1 MSLSPV
7 SYPKTTGGFTRK
19 INMNSYL
26 NECNYFNKS
35 TIKLALYKQKYL
47 NNLKEKKNKDKQKQK
62 LPKLIY
68 SNPVFSLNNALN
80 PINDYDIK
88 KEIFNKPVPYNNN
101 NRYKADF
108 IEDLL
113 NNPNAPINK
122 EKMV

>member
-47 NNLKEKKNKDKQKQK
+47 NNLKEKK
-62 LPKLIY
+62 
-68 SNPVFSLNNALN
+68 
-80 PINDYDIK
+80 IK
-88 KEIFNKPVPYNNN
+88 
-101 NRYKADF
+101 
-108 IEDLL
+108 
-113 NNPNAPINK
+113 INK
-122 EKMV
+122 NKNFQN